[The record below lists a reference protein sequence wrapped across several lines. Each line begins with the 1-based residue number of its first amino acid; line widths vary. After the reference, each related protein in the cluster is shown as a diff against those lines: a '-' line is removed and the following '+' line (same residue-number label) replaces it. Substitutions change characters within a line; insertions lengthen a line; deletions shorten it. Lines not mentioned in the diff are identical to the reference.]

1 MKQPRIGATRI
12 CGSTK
17 HLVYLQ
23 DQKGFSFLELV
34 LVIIIIGLLLIV
46 AIEKLL
52 ILKVEAERTAMET
65 ILGNLRSAIS
75 LQVADH
81 ITKGK
86 VAELAKAHKTNPMV
100 WLSVR
105 PDNYIGVLDEPDP
118 TDIKPY
124 TWYFDKYNNELVY
137 KVGNADY
144 FESKSKDVKRARF
157 KLKLDYTDA
166 DNNGRYSPQLDEIH
180 GLTLNSVEPYTWLVE
195 PVNIE
200 DYTSENGTT
209 ASRTGNTN
217 K

>member
-34 LVIIIIGLLLIV
+34 IVIVIVGLLLTV
-46 AIEKLL
+46 AVDKLL

-65 ILGNLRSAIS
+65 ILGNLRSAIN

-81 ITKGK
+81 ITKNK
-86 VAELAKAHKTNPMV
+86 VGELAKAHKTNPMV

-118 TDIKPY
+118 ADIEPY
-124 TWYFDKYNNELVY
+124 KWYFDKYNNELVY

-144 FESKSKDVKRARF
+144 FESKSKQEKWARF

-166 DNNGRYSPQLDEIH
+166 DNNGKYSPQFDEIH
-180 GLTLNSVEPYTWLVE
+180 GLTLKHVEPYTWLVE
-195 PVNIE
+195 PVNVE
-200 DYTSENGTT
+200 DYTSENGNT
-209 ASRTGNTN
+209 ASSAAKTN
-217 K
+217 E